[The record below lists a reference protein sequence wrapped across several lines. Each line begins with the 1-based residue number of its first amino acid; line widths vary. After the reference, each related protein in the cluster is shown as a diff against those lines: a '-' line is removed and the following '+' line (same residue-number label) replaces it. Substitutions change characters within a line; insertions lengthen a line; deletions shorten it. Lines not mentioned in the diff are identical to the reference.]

1 MNLFSRLRKQSL
13 LLFCIVFL
21 SAINIFPMSL
31 ILAIET
37 ATEVCS
43 VSLINKGL
51 PLATRESA
59 GSNEHSKL
67 LTPFINEV
75 VLESGFNLNEINAV
89 AVSMGPGSYT
99 GLRIGVS
106 AAKGLCFSLDIP
118 LIAISTLKALTYK
131 ALNDEI
137 FQLQQDNKTLYCPM
151 IDARRMEVY
160 TALFDQNFNEIK
172 PVQAVV
178 INENSF
184 AEVTTQTQLIIFG
197 NGASKCRDILMH
209 NKNITIVDNIRASA
223 KAMALFAE
231 SSYQSR
237 DFVNTAYFEPFYLKD
252 FIAGKPNVKGLH
264 VKE

>member
-1 MNLFSRLRKQSL
+1 
-13 LLFCIVFL
+13 
-21 SAINIFPMSL
+21 MSL

-43 VSLINKGL
+43 VSLTHNGK
-51 PLATRESA
+51 LAAIRESA

-131 ALNDEI
+131 VLNDEI

-160 TALFDQNFNEIK
+160 TALFDNQLNEKK
-172 PVQAVV
+172 PAEALV
-178 INENSF
+178 IDDKSF
-184 AEVTTQTQLIIFG
+184 ADETKNHQLFIFG
-197 NGASKCRDILMH
+197 NGASKCRSALNH
-209 NKNITIVDNIRASA
+209 NKNITVIENVIPSA
-223 KAMALFAE
+223 AAVAALAE
-231 SSYQSR
+231 MKFSTD
-237 DFVNTAYFEPFYLKD
+237 DFVDTAYFEPFYLKD
-252 FIAGKPNVKGLH
+252 FIAGKPHVKGLH
-264 VKE
+264 SNEK